1 MRRPVFLF
9 AALAVAVASV
19 VGYFLYQRWRPSI
32 GRISLLRQ
40 YWSDPKAHSDW
51 VIQAGDRCGEA
62 PLLFPTDGFLGFLW
76 GDSFRPGHRHQGLD
90 IFGPSG
96 PDGLGETPV
105 IAAYDGYLTRLPD
118 WKASVIVRVP
128 VDPLDT
134 DHQIWLYYT
143 HMADADGR
151 SFISEAFPPGTN
163 EKFVAAGEL
172 LGYQG
177 NYSANP
183 DNPTGMHLHFSI
195 VMDDGWGS
203 FRNELE
209 FDNTIDP
216 SPYFGLELNAERVDD
231 APAICR
237 EPTAAS
243 GGAGMR

>member
-9 AALAVAVASV
+9 TALAVAVASV
-19 VGYFLYQRWRPSI
+19 IGYSLYQRWRPPI

-40 YWSDPKAHSDW
+40 YWSDPEAHPDR

-62 PLLFPTDGFLGFLW
+62 PLIFPTDGFLGFLW

-118 WKASVIVRVP
+118 WKASVILRLP
-128 VDPLDT
+128 EDPLDSGR
-134 DHQIWLYYT
+134 QIWLYYT

-151 SFISEAFPPGTN
+151 SFISEAFPPGTS

-177 NYSANP
+177 NYSADPN
-183 DNPTGMHLHFSI
+183 NPTGMHLHFSI
-195 VMDDGWGS
+195 VMDDGRGS

-216 SPYFGLELNAERVDD
+216 SPYFGLELNAERVVDS
-231 APAICR
+231 PAICR

-243 GGAGMR
+243 DGASKR